1 MYQFKL
7 QLLIDQFE
15 KENYLFEFIE
25 KKLFDMG

>member
-15 KENYLFEFIE
+15 KENHLFEFIE